1 MIKNIIQTILI
12 FPVII
17 VLAIILAAWVAICL
31 LGVTLKHGAGETAEV
46 LTAFKDALETSAEE
60 IQERD

>member
-1 MIKNIIQTILI
+1 MIKNIIQTIIL

-17 VLAIILAAWVAICL
+17 VLSIILAAGVAICL

-46 LTAFKDALETSAEE
+46 LTVFKDVLENTTEE
-60 IQERD
+60 LQERE